1 MLAFFLLITHVLY
14 RPESETATN
23 VALDVALA
31 LAAGDPG
38 YALDVLTALGSGR
51 YLTRGNIICFQIFL
65 YYSANI
71 VWLVR
76 RVVLFESQN
85 RSF

>member
-1 MLAFFLLITHVLY
+1 MLY

-51 YLTRGNIICFQIFL
+51 LLTRGNIICFQIFS

-71 VWLVR
+71 V
-76 RVVLFESQN
+76 
-85 RSF
+85 